1 MILII
6 RFSDLSTGIFNSML
20 WVTKAVFIDNRA
32 ILNIWVIGMTDLA
45 IAGDI
50 VVSRIAKY
58 KTVIYRAVESKVALS
73 EAVVYRIVILE
84 VVVYESKMAVSSES
98 CLSTA
103 NEVVADT

>member
-1 MILII
+1 
-6 RFSDLSTGIFNSML
+6 
-20 WVTKAVFIDNRA
+20 VTKAVFIDNRA

-58 KTVIYRAVESKVALS
+58 KTIIYGAVESKVALS
-73 EAVVYRIVILE
+73 ETVVYRIAILE
-84 VVVYESKMAVSSES
+84 IVIYKSRMAVSSEF

-103 NEVVADT
+103 NEMIIDT